1 MTGKVFKT
9 YINQDQV
16 NMKLTQKN
24 LFTISFLVITNFIK
38 KHESL
43 VNLVNY
49 LITVFRLTRILIG
62 FINSVI
68 MFN

>member
-1 MTGKVFKT
+1 MAGKVFKT

-16 NMKLTQKN
+16 NMRLTQKN
-24 LFTISFLVITNFIK
+24 LFTILFLVITNFIK
-38 KHESL
+38 KHELL

-49 LITVFRLTRILIG
+49 LITVFRLTGILIG

-68 MFN
+68 VFN

>member
-16 NMKLTQKN
+16 NMRLTQKN
-24 LFTISFLVITNFIK
+24 LFTILFLVITNFIK
-38 KHESL
+38 KHELL

-49 LITVFRLTRILIG
+49 LITVFRLTRILTG

-68 MFN
+68 VFN